1 MKRTDLTR
9 RTFATLSRPHDALPL
24 WPQAPRPLFSAL
36 LLTGLLALP
45 AHADE
50 SSAADWLRNPSI
62 GNYRAYAEFKMAN
75 YAAARQIWQTLAGT
89 GNTEALFNLGILA
102 EDGLG
107 EKPDID
113 KAVALYTAAAEAG
126 GFKAQYRLG
135 MLYSSGGAVP
145 RDLAKARRYLA
156 QAAAAGDSDA
166 AARLQA
172 LDAPDQ
178 RAPTP
183 FERAEIHASRGEH
196 EAAAALYQLLAATGD
211 AKARTRL
218 AWMYEAGR
226 GVTRDLNEAA
236 RLFLASAQAGDAE
249 AQYAIGVMTMTG
261 RGQALDPES
270 AREWLRKAA
279 AQNHPAAR
287 AALAGDTDAR

>member
-1 MKRTDLTR
+1 MNRTAH
-9 RTFATLSRPHDALPL
+9 RTCPTLFRPHSS
-24 WPQAPRPLFSAL
+24 WPLFSAL
-36 LLTGLLALP
+36 LLTCLLALP
-45 AHADE
+45 AHGEE

-75 YAAARQIWQTLAGT
+75 YPAARQIWETLAST

-102 EDGLG
+102 EDGLD
-107 EKPDID
+107 ETRDMN
-113 KAVALYTAAAEAG
+113 KAIALYTAAAEAG

-145 RDLAKARRYLA
+145 RDDTKARRYLA
-156 QAAAAGDSDA
+156 LAAATGDADA
-166 AARLQA
+166 AARLAA
-172 LDAPDQ
+172 LDGPGD
-178 RAPTP
+178 RAQTP

-196 EAAAALYQLLAATGD
+196 AAAAALYTQLAKGGD

-226 GVTRDLNEAA
+226 GVDRDLAEAA
-236 RLFLASAQAGDAE
+236 RLFLVSAQAGDAE
-249 AQYAIGVMTMTG
+249 AQYAIGVMAMTG
-261 RGQALDPES
+261 RGQPMDPAS
-270 AREWLRKAA
+270 AREWLQKAA
-279 AQNHPAAR
+279 AQNHAAAR